1 MKKHFLTIV
10 AMATA
15 LLVVM
20 ASCNNKKSRADYD
33 DEDDYD
39 DEELVEDDED
49 DEDEDDADQA
59 FRVKSVK
66 FTKSN
71 ADAEMELEYDYPQND
86 GHVADSVRAYLIG
99 LEGKEDYTGS
109 LRDGQAYINYIG
121 NYKHEMLADEH
132 QTDQATINED
142 REEGDDPFMLPTYS
156 HSASCSLSD
165 DEPGYVTYRCFT
177 DDYMG
182 GAHGMPYS
190 FGVTFSKADGHRLYN
205 ILKNTESSDFHR
217 LVVDGLKSY
226 FNEIGNDGDLDEWL
240 LVPSAEITVP
250 SATPFLT
257 KEGVCFIFGA
267 YEIAPFAAGMPE
279 FTVPYDKIRPFLT
292 KEALRL
298 IDD

>member
-1 MKKHFLTIV
+1 M
-10 AMATA
+10 
-15 LLVVM
+15 
-20 ASCNNKKSRADYD
+20 
-33 DEDDYD
+33 
-39 DEELVEDDED
+39 
-49 DEDEDDADQA
+49 
-59 FRVKSVK
+59 
-66 FTKSN
+66 
-71 ADAEMELEYDYPQND
+71 
-86 GHVADSVRAYLIG
+86 
-99 LEGKEDYTGS
+99 
-109 LRDGQAYINYIG
+109 
-121 NYKHEMLADEH
+121 
-132 QTDQATINED
+132 
-142 REEGDDPFMLPTYS
+142 
-156 HSASCSLSD
+156 
-165 DEPGYVTYRCFT
+165 
-177 DDYMG
+177 
-182 GAHGMPYS
+182 
-190 FGVTFSKADGHRLYN
+190 YN